1 MAERIGV
8 YLSGLFIIACFSY
21 LFKENRLYR
30 YTEHIYVGFGAA
42 HAIVMGWQNIKET
55 AIAPLRQGEI
65 IWIVPL
71 LLGCLLYTRFSRS
84 YSYLSRTSVAFM
96 MGVAAGVTI
105 IGAIDA
111 QLIRQVRATMLPL
124 TNLNNILLVLGT
136 VSTLAFF
143 LFIPLGSQKNK
154 ASQNAGTGSG
164 STGAKQGSQL
174 PAIMQVLSTMGRA
187 TMMVA
192 FGSAYGYVVMAR
204 LSYLIARLQFLFG
217 KVVPLLPE

>member
-1 MAERIGV
+1 MAERIGI

-21 LFKENRLYR
+21 LFKESRLYR

-55 AIAPLRQGEI
+55 AITPLRQGEI
-65 IWIVPL
+65 AWIIPL
-71 LLGCLLYTRFSRS
+71 VLGCLLYTRFSKH
-84 YSYLSRTSVAFM
+84 YSYLSRISLAFL
-96 MGVAAGVTI
+96 MGAAAGVTI
-105 IGAIDA
+105 TGVIEA
-111 QLIRQVRATMLPL
+111 QFIRQVKATMLPL
-124 TNLNNILLVLGT
+124 TSLNNVIMVLGT

-143 LFIPLGSQKNK
+143 LFIPVRGQKSSQYPKMR
-154 ASQNAGTGSG
+154 SG
-164 STGAKQGSQL
+164 SSGAGRSL
-174 PAIMQVLSTMGRA
+174 PLSSAVRVLSTMGRA